1 MAPRPEYCRANAP
14 SWMHKTPPSYTRPTP
29 PKTSAGP
36 TRDGLLAK
44 LIAAGHPDPE
54 KMVDSLLRNREKSLA
69 IEKAKHTLQVT
80 DAAPKPM
87 ETVSVEKIKGR
98 TIPEQANRCK
108 ATKLDGKQCCFKMMG
123 FTNFCSKHSVKK
135 TLV

>member
-1 MAPRPEYCRANAP
+1 
-14 SWMHKTPPSYTRPTP
+14 MHKTPPSYTRPTP

-54 KMVDSLLRNREKSLA
+54 KMADSLLRNREKSLA

-80 DAAPKPM
+80 TNVPKPN
-87 ETVSVEKIKGR
+87 EAVCEAVPAKKGR
-98 TIPEQANRCK
+98 SVPSALYRCK
-108 ATKLDGKQCCFKMMG
+108 ATKLDGKQCVFKTCG
-123 FTNFCSKHSVKK
+123 KSDFCTKHAVKK
-135 TLV
+135 TLA